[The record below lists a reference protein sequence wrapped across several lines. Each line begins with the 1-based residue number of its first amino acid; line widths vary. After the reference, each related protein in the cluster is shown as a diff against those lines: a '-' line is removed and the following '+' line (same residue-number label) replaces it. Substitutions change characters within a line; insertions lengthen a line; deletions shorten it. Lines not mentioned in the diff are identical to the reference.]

1 MLDSWQIDTRRF
13 AERGER
19 IDQQLTVAQLPR
31 LRQECVGPFE
41 PVDVSVLGV
50 RSPRGKPGV
59 RVALR
64 AAIRVRCQ
72 RCLKPMAIELTPVS
86 SFEWVSTEAEL
97 DAGDKDDEWDSVIAS
112 TLFDLVPL
120 LEDELLLAVPYAAL
134 HPACNPTGATEA
146 GEKLSPFAALSGL
159 KALK

>member
-1 MLDSWQIDTRRF
+1 MLDSWQIDTHRF

-50 RSPRGKPGV
+50 RSPHGKPGV
-59 RVALR
+59 RVAMR
-64 AAIRVRCQ
+64 ASIRVRCQ
-72 RCLKPMAIELTPVS
+72 RCLKPMAIELAPVS
-86 SFEWVSTEAEL
+86 AFEWVSTETEL
-97 DAGDKDDEWDSVIAS
+97 EAGDNEDEWDSVLAPD
-112 TLFDLVPL
+112 LFDLLPL

-134 HPACNPTGATEA
+134 HPACIPAGATEA
-146 GEKLSPFAALSGL
+146 GEKLSPFAALSAL
-159 KALK
+159 KASK